1 MEARRRTCL
10 PKRKTGQASTKT
22 VQLEGEKQLADPTV
36 CGTVETS
43 WIQVEFE
50 PAFGLCSTEC
60 NGYNFLR
67 LEKHPFNFLSW
78 NVLHP

>member
-43 WIQVEFE
+43 WI
-50 PAFGLCSTEC
+50 
-60 NGYNFLR
+60 
-67 LEKHPFNFLSW
+67 
-78 NVLHP
+78 